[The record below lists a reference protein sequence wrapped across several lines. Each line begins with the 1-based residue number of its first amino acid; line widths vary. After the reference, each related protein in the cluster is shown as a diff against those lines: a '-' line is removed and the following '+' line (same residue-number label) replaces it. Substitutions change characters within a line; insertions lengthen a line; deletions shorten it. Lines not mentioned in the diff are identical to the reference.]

1 MSSEVEQEIVIPRI
15 KIIFL
20 EKSVNS
26 LPIEWLLKL
35 KSDVKKSETHF
46 IIYV

>member
-1 MSSEVEQEIVIPRI
+1 MEEIVIPRI